1 MPNNDYDI
9 DKKVEISADE
19 MCNVVAKTM
28 AEDPFDSI
36 ITKFP
41 SMSFIF
47 ALFGAKI
54 SAKIFY
60 VDNRYSGIKQNRFT
74 VICHQCITVT
84 A

>member
-36 ITKFP
+36 IEKYPGMTL
-41 SMSFIF
+41 IF
-47 ALFGAKI
+47 SLFGAKI
-54 SAKIFY
+54 SAKIFC
-60 VDNRYSGIKQNRFT
+60 DKIKKGAAEN
-74 VICHQCITVT
+74 
-84 A
+84 AD